1 MIALVRV
8 KFNDKLVLRG
18 LKVLV
23 GPTNVSSVIC
33 WTINGLWTVTLSF
46 NVDRVVMS
54 QKWVTKYFSA
64 KEGKQQQK

>member
-1 MIALVRV
+1 MIALVMV

-33 WTINGLWTVTLSF
+33 WTIKSP
-46 NVDRVVMS
+46 VDSYIVIQCWQSGDESKMS
-54 QKWVTKYFSA
+54 D
-64 KEGKQQQK
+64 